1 MILKTKTTILVI
13 IWASF
18 LLDSRAWGPV
28 THLYLCSLVAEKSGN
43 ETMHTFLAGCNSPDS
58 LKEEWPE
65 LHSLEFAAHLFG
77 YAVQQHKQ
85 HGNHHN
91 STYSLDSTT
100 DDLIEFALGFGCHIA
115 NDEVGHHTNGFL
127 NPPAIDHVIEFN
139 LDSMIFHEK
148 TGGRFDNTTEYVMSE
163 HAIDLILKAATPHTS
178 TTSAK
183 TKHRYLRKEVI
194 KPKPIDRAR
203 IQSAINHFKLIT
215 SAELA
220 LIRIQPPIL
229 YKFELKRNSFCK
241 NVSNYQEV
249 VTNFNL
255 SAEWAVSTCMLWRRT
270 LWALI
275 KRGDL
280 DDAAP
285 IMHRAVNEL
294 FRANNGTSCVL

>member
-1 MILKTKTTILVI
+1 MNTTTLVVI
-13 IWASF
+13 IWTSF
-18 LLDSRAWGPV
+18 LLGSRAWGPI
-28 THLYLCSLVAEKSGN
+28 THLYLCSLAAERSGN
-43 ETMHTFLAGCNSPDS
+43 ETMHTFLAGCSSPDS

-65 LHSLEFAAHLFG
+65 LHSLEFAARLFG
-77 YAVQQHKQ
+77 YAVQQRKQ
-85 HGNHHN
+85 NGNHHN

-100 DDLIEFALGFGCHIA
+100 DNLIEFALGFGCHIA

-127 NPPAIDHVIEFN
+127 NPPALDHVIEFN

-148 TGGRFDNTTEYVMSE
+148 TGGHFESEYVMSE

-178 TTSAK
+178 TT
-183 TKHRYLRKEVI
+183 THRYLRKKVI
-194 KPKPIDRAR
+194 NSKPIDRAR

-215 SAELA
+215 SAEHA
-220 LIRIQPPIL
+220 LIRIQPPLL
-229 YKFELKRNSFCK
+229 YKSALKRDSFCN

-249 VTNFNL
+249 VNNFDF
-255 SAEWAVSTCMLWRRT
+255 SADWAVSTCLLWRST
-270 LWALI
+270 LWTMI

-285 IMHRAVNEL
+285 VMHRAVNEL